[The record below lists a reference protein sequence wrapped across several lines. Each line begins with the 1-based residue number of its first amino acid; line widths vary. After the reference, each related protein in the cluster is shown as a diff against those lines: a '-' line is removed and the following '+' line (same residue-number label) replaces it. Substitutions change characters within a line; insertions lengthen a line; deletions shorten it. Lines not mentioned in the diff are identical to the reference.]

1 MTFYFISLGAYWAFC
16 DGPELETRQ
25 KTGRLAVSDQSW
37 PSGPVTARLRFG
49 FSAWLL
55 QRLGVRVPMSYVV
68 WPLSVRIFS
77 FTTWTGKNPGLSS
90 QLQMAP
96 KHIGVMK
103 TMFLN
108 DQTRNGLRALN
119 LWEWSQHLTSPTE
132 RRWTLEPNFFKSFW
146 NFFSYER
153 EKEVSV

>member
-1 MTFYFISLGAYWAFC
+1 MA
-16 DGPELETRQ
+16 
-25 KTGRLAVSDQSW
+25 QSW
-37 PSGPVTARLRFG
+37 KRGRKQGGWQFLTSPDHLAQWLQRLRFG
-49 FSAWLL
+49 SSAWLL
-55 QRLGVRVPMSYVV
+55 QGLGVRIIMSYVV
-68 WPLSVRIFS
+68 WPLSVCIFS
-77 FTTWTGKNPGLSS
+77 FTTGTGKYPGLSS

-108 DQTRNGLRALN
+108 DQTRNGLKALN

-146 NFFSYER
+146 NFFSCER
-153 EKEVSV
+153 EKQVSVEV